1 MGVCTLVLINLIIA
15 YATRIYDE
23 ADDDVTPEHR
33 SNLVKLYEYLR
44 WDENYGLFKFLFAP
58 FNVIQLPFSIFIE
71 DDYYHYHTWGNIN
84 YSTKNDVALE
94 DSAFATGSI
103 ASKDYSKTN
112 SFVFSSG

>member
-58 FNVIQLPFSIFIE
+58 FNVIQLPFSFFILFPE
-71 DDYYHYHTWGNIN
+71 DKRYWTEKFTRILFFPI
-84 YSTKNDVALE
+84 STCFFIVFIIYNTIKLPI
-94 DSAFATGSI
+94 AF
-103 ASKDYSKTN
+103 
-112 SFVFSSG
+112 FF